1 MLQLLSTANIPIGLN
16 LTNAADAITGALWY
30 NIFATNDA
38 HATLG
43 GNPYDNIGRTY
54 HGSLNDRR
62 LNVRVA
68 RFAADQAAI
77 ISLGSYETSAKLHD
91 PLVTL
96 HTTAD
101 PIVPFWHETLYR
113 SKALLQN
120 SSQELVQ
127 IPALRYGHC
136 NVNATD
142 AGSALLVMIL
152 KAGL

>member
-1 MLQLLSTANIPIGLN
+1 MVGLRVSLCPVSTIV
-16 LTNAADAITGALWY
+16 TCSY
-30 NIFATNDA
+30 STNDA

-43 GNPYDNIGRTY
+43 GNPYDNIGRIY
-54 HGSLNDRR
+54 HGSLNDLR

-77 ISLGSYETSAKLHD
+77 VSLGSYETSGKLHD

-101 PIVPFWHETLYR
+101 PIVPFWQETLYR
-113 SKALLQN
+113 AKALIQN
-120 SSQELVQ
+120 GSQELVQ
-127 IPALRYGHC
+127 IPVLRYGHC
-136 NVNATD
+136 NVNATE
-142 AGSALLVMIL
+142 AASALLLMIL